1 MNLTLKNKL
10 YFILVIF
17 LIMSLSIFIYLG
29 FDVYKQLNVLNKTEE
44 LVYLSDKLSKFIHSI
59 GANETSKD
67 MEHIAYSANALI
79 NDAIETKENLL
90 DTKEKSKDTMYKNTF
105 IATKTKDLIKV
116 MNKLV
121 EITEENKQ
129 IRKDLEKAAEI
140 LKNDSQKLKEEISK
154 FKI

>member
-1 MNLTLKNKL
+1 
-10 YFILVIF
+10 
-17 LIMSLSIFIYLG
+17 
-29 FDVYKQLNVLNKTEE
+29 
-44 LVYLSDKLSKFIHSI
+44 
-59 GANETSKD
+59 
-67 MEHIAYSANALI
+67 
-79 NDAIETKENLL
+79 
-90 DTKEKSKDTMYKNTF
+90 MYKNTF

>member
-67 MEHIAYSANALI
+67 MEILPIQQMH
-79 NDAIETKENLL
+79 LL
-90 DTKEKSKDTMYKNTF
+90 MMQ
-105 IATKTKDLIKV
+105 L
-116 MNKLV
+116 KLKK
-121 EITEENKQ
+121 IYW
-129 IRKDLEKAAEI
+129 I
-140 LKNDSQKLKEEISK
+140 LKKNQKIRCIKIHLLLQRLKI
-154 FKI
+154 